1 MKQTIKRTLAIMLT
15 AAMLSSMMSLF
26 SCSILDN
33 QPETDDPQNG
43 TEFPT
48 IEEQIRT
55 FANSI
60 DTPNADYSAA
70 LALAKHGISGAG
82 KKLSVDQ
89 NHPLTATLMNAE
101 LSMTTI
107 IDGCTVA
114 IEKMQEMHLSSIFGD
129 AGCYFGMNEKYYN
142 VAALYREGDSDGVG
156 TDVLKI
162 TKLIDYNGP
171 LNSYDSSLV
180 WMTGSTEIHIYITQ
194 ADVTADMITYS
205 VKVVFADDFDFNT
218 SEGSVPREIA
228 SLVGSA
234 IFREYRWNAT
244 VEFSLTIPRY

>member
-1 MKQTIKRTLAIMLT
+1 MKQTIKRTLAVILAAVMLT
-15 AAMLSSMMSLF
+15 SMMSLF
-26 SCSILDN
+26 SCSMLDN
-33 QPETDDPQNG
+33 QPETDDSHNS
-43 TEFPT
+43 TKILT
-48 IEEQIRT
+48 IEEQICA
-55 FANSI
+55 FAKSV
-60 DTPNADYSAA
+60 DTSNADYLAA
-70 LALAKHGISGAG
+70 IALAKHGIAGDG

-194 ADVTADMITYS
+194 SDVTADMITYS

-218 SEGSVPREIA
+218 SEGSVTREIV
-228 SLVGSA
+228 SVLGSV